1 MDRHLRVVSGP
12 DQGRTFPIQES
23 GTQGIGR
30 SRQHSEICLHDLSL
44 ARVHCY
50 LEMTDGQVVLV
61 DSDGCG
67 TLVNGAKVTR
77 HRLHNADVIKLGGSE
92 LVFESDAP
100 DDAAVPPSP
109 AEVAF
114 STEGLAKLAGTVLG
128 PYEIGP
134 LIGKG
139 HCGLVFQ
146 ARHTKQERAVALKV
160 LHPDFPKDD
169 AEMQT
174 FVHAVK
180 AAVLLRH
187 PNLVAVLGAGRT
199 EAYCWIAMELV
210 EGENVAAML
219 KRSAAEGLP
228 DWRQS
233 FRLAVHVGRA
243 LYQADQHGLV
253 HGAITPR
260 NVLFRS
266 TDNLFKLGDL
276 MQGRALAGSLLKQMT
291 VREKVVRDLIFLSPE
306 QTQPQVPIDVRS
318 DIYNL
323 GTVVYGLL
331 TGQSPFAGESLAQS
345 LALIRDADP
354 MSPLEYQPEAPE
366 GFAEIVLK
374 MLAKRPEERHQSP
387 GELLLDLMQI
397 SMDPVV

>member
-1 MDRHLRVVSGP
+1 MDRHLRVLSGP
-12 DQGRTFPIQES
+12 DAGRTFPVHET

-30 SRQHSEICLHDLSL
+30 SHQHSEICLHDLSL

-50 LEMTDGQVVLV
+50 LEMADGQVVLA
-61 DSDGCG
+61 DTDNCG
-67 TLVNGAKVTR
+67 TYLNGEKVTR
-77 HRLHNADVIKLGGSE
+77 QRLHNGDVIKLGASE
-92 LVFESDAP
+92 LCFESDAP
-100 DDAAVPPSP
+100 ADAAAPSP
-109 AEVAF
+109 AAVAF
-114 STEGLAKLAGTVLG
+114 STEGLAKLAGSTLG
-128 PYEIGP
+128 PYQLGP
-134 LIGKG
+134 VIGKG

-146 ARHTKQERAVALKV
+146 ARHTKQERTVALKV
-160 LHPDFPKDD
+160 LHQDFPKDD

-174 FVHAVK
+174 FVHAMK

-199 EAYCWIAMELV
+199 DAYCWVAMELV

-219 KRSAAEGLP
+219 KRTGTEGLP

-253 HGAITPR
+253 HGGITPR

-276 MQGRALAGSLLKQMT
+276 MQARALAGSLLTQMT
-291 VREKVVRDLIFLSPE
+291 VRDKLVRDLIFLSPE
-306 QTQPQVPIDVRS
+306 QTQPQVALDVRS

-323 GTVVYGLL
+323 GAVAYGLL

-354 MSPLEYQPEAPE
+354 MSPLEYQPQAPE
-366 GFAEIVLK
+366 AFAEIVLK
-374 MLAKRPEERHQSP
+374 MLAKKPEERYQTP

-397 SMDPVV
+397 AMDPVV